1 MEKFLNPSQEK
12 LYKVA
17 SICNITIHIVVFAIF
32 FLVAISTDLVVFQY
46 YSSLADTIIEFL
58 IWVVVVG
65 IGLCLSYIFMSVKI
79 ETFKNTSIIAS
90 SKSSEE
96 SPKIDFHTTLMS
108 ED

>member
-1 MEKFLNPSQEK
+1 MEKFLTPSQAK
-12 LYKVA
+12 LYRVA
-17 SICNITIHIVVFAIF
+17 DLLNTIFHVVVFLLF
-32 FLVAISTDLVVFQY
+32 FLIGLSTDLIISDY
-46 YSSLADTIIEFL
+46 YSLVESFIMFGIWL
-58 IWVVVVG
+58 IVVG
-65 IGLCLSYIFMSVKI
+65 VALYASYVFMSVKI